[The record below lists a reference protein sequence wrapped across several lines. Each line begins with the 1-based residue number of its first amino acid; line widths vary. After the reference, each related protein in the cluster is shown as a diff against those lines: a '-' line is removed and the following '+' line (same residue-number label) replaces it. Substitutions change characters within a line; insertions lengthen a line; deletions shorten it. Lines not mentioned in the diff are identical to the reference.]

1 MQTTENLRLHGA
13 SPAIAEQSRRAN
25 FARSAY
31 SMLLREM
38 TDALLNDPTRVV
50 RTPAGCDAIGGRC
63 EMPAAEVIFESFS
76 GASGEQVLHEALQII
91 GAAARGED
99 VMLRAALWVSEQ
111 AAAFAKWHADDMVQR
126 LEEEGAA

>member
-1 MQTTENLRLHGA
+1 MNTTENLRLHGA
-13 SPAIAEQSRRAN
+13 SPAISEQSRRAN
-25 FARSAY
+25 LARSAY

-50 RTPAGCDAIGGRC
+50 RTPGFGDHIGGRNA
-63 EMPAAEVIFESFS
+63 MPAADVILDSIS
-76 GASGEQVLHEALQII
+76 GASGEQVLIEAMQII
-91 GAAARGED
+91 GSAARGED
-99 VMLRAALWVSEQ
+99 VMLRAALWVSVQ